1 MPETGLGTGAR
12 NDSDHARNRNQNPG
26 TYDASQWKHPR
37 EAISIS
43 DPYEVAPALASKGTR
58 VMCTDEKTGM
68 RVLERAQPT
77 NPLRPDS
84 TDRIELECVMG
95 P

>member
-1 MPETGLGTGAR
+1 MLETRLGAGAR
-12 NDSDHARNRNQNPG
+12 KDSDHARNRNQNPG
-26 TYDASQWKHPR
+26 TDDASQWKHPR

-43 DPYEVAPALASKGTR
+43 DLYEVAPTLASKGTR